1 MGILPAW
8 CLIVCQKGLS
18 QCWTQGWSQSHPLLF
33 ACNDICWNRT
43 LNLLSNF
50 PDVLLNK
57 TIYTVTKKV
66 FRRGRKVISRD
77 FWRIWQKIQCSIS
90 TDIITGKRMVYP
102 WDYPWVQHWLTLFW
116 HTTRTSGWKNRLL
129 QSSTLGMWKASF
141 LFSDQVTTS
150 PSLLSTFR
158 RNIPTSGSPMN
169 WKLKTLSF
177 LDVKVFKEADKFSR
191 TIHCKSRFSRV
202 YSNFWQFMP
211 DRYKRGLVSSLFT
224 KMLENLGSS
233 FQRKNILAN
242 LLTHRSTIFSIDYTH
257 TVPEKEL
264 MITFSWNYILE
275 DEVTSKSFSIQ
286 TENFPLTFSSRTD
299 SQNLYCLV

>member
-1 MGILPAW
+1 MRP
-8 CLIVCQKGLS
+8 
-18 QCWTQGWSQSHPLLF
+18 
-33 ACNDICWNRT
+33 
-43 LNLLSNF
+43 
-50 PDVLLNK
+50 
-57 TIYTVTKKV
+57 
-66 FRRGRKVISRD
+66 
-77 FWRIWQKIQCSIS
+77 
-90 TDIITGKRMVYP
+90 
-102 WDYPWVQHWLTLFW
+102 
-116 HTTRTSGWKNRLL
+116 SGWKNAHCRLL
-129 QSSTLGMWKASF
+129 QSSTRGMWTTS
-141 LFSDQVTTS
+141 LYSSDQVTTS

-177 LDVKVFKEADKFSR
+177 LDVNVFIEADKFSR

-202 YSNFWQFMP
+202 YSNFWSIMP

-233 FQRKNILAN
+233 FQRTNIHAN

-275 DEVTSKSFSIQ
+275 VEDGGDSYFL
-286 TENFPLTFSSRTD
+286 ENYFVL
-299 SQNLYCLV
+299 